1 MCQCYQTLSFL
12 IHSPVLSFL
21 LQFLCI
27 KNIRWF
33 LNACRVHFSMKT
45 SELFDIY
52 DLFELKDFKKVSLSP
67 EATCPQRLPVPRGYL
82 SSKLSTCPQ
91 SYPPV
96 HRAMS
101 QDLLAPHR
109 VQQGQEP
116 WYFHRHRMC
125 VLFKHLRPI
134 QFKHLRPILSS
145 LGCLVCCFLVKAKFL
160 QPRFRVKLNRENY
173 FPQFRISKLKYPQTE
188 DTLTSDVHLAGFLS
202 CYYITEYHLS

>member
-1 MCQCYQTLSFL
+1 MMYVPVLPDPLLLNTLSCT
-12 IHSPVLSFL
+12 L
-21 LQFLCI
+21 LFVAVSLH
-27 KNIRWF
+27 KEH
-33 LNACRVHFSMKT
+33 CRVHFSMKT

-134 QFKHLRPILSS
+134 QFKHLRPILS
-145 LGCLVCCFLVKAKFL
+145 F
-160 QPRFRVKLNRENY
+160 
-173 FPQFRISKLKYPQTE
+173 
-188 DTLTSDVHLAGFLS
+188 
-202 CYYITEYHLS
+202 